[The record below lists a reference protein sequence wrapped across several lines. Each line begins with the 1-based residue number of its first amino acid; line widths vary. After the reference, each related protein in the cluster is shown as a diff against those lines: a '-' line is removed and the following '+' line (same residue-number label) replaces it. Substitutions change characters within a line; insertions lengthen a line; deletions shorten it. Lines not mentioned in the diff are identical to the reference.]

1 MEELSHQA
9 FEDIQ
14 SVAPRDASPDTQV
27 RPENLFFRIFPSLM
41 LPMFLGV
48 VDQTIVATAL
58 PAISADL
65 GDVERISWVVIAY
78 LIAATVAAPVYG
90 RLGDVFGR
98 KRMMYVALAV
108 VASSSLLCSVATSIE
123 TLSIARVLQG
133 LGGGGLM
140 ALAQSLIG
148 EAVPPRERA
157 RYQGYLATVFV
168 TSNAFGPVAGG
179 YLTEAFGWR
188 SIFVINLP
196 VGLLAAWLLRRLPA
210 KLPGGDPF
218 RFDFAGLGWF
228 VLFIVPAL
236 LSLER
241 IQSAGTPFTV
251 AVGGLVAISLVSLW
265 LLLRREDRAP
275 HPLLPMT
282 LLRRPDI
289 WRSDALAACHG
300 AALVSLITFVPLYLR
315 VVRGTSASETGLLLL
330 PIAIGIGTGSLITG
344 RLVSR
349 TGRTT
354 IFPAVALIP
363 VIALL
368 AMMAFVPLSLA
379 GVAVTLGACAVLMGS
394 VMGVV
399 QVTVQ
404 GAAGP
409 AMLGAAAGSVAFARS
424 VGAAFGTALVSM
436 LLFASV
442 GAISPEAAAHFA
454 ALVEHGPSVLDGL
467 AAPARAAVMHALA
480 QSFGL
485 VFLLIA
491 GYAGCGMLLAW
502 TIPSKRL

>member
-1 MEELSHQA
+1 M
-9 FEDIQ
+9 
-14 SVAPRDASPDTQV
+14 APRDAAPPPRATSDK
-27 RPENLFFRIFPSLM
+27 LFFRVFPPLM

-90 RLGDVFGR
+90 RLGDALGR
-98 KRMMYVALAV
+98 RRMMFVALAV
-108 VASSSLLCSVATSIE
+108 VGVASLLCAVAPS
-123 TLSIARVLQG
+123 LPLLAAARVLQG

-168 TSNAFGPVAGG
+168 TSNAFGPLAGG

-188 SIFVINLP
+188 SIFLINLP
-196 VGLLAAWLLRRLPA
+196 VAVLAAWLVRRFLEARGPS
-210 KLPGGDPF
+210 GEPF
-218 RFDFAGLGWF
+218 RFDFPGLGWF

-236 LSLER
+236 LGLER
-241 IQSAGTPFTV
+241 IQSAGTPFTPAVGALV
-251 AVGGLVAISLVSLW
+251 AVSLLSLA
-265 LLLRREDRAP
+265 LLLRRERRAP
-275 HPLLPMT
+275 HPLLPFA
-282 LLRRPDI
+282 LLRKPDI
-289 WRSDALAACHG
+289 WRPDALAACHG
-300 AALVSLITFVPLYLR
+300 AALVSLITFVPIYLR
-315 VVRGTSASETGLLLL
+315 VVRGTAASEIGLLML
-330 PIAIGIGTGSLITG
+330 PIAIGIGAGSMTTG

-354 IFPAVALIP
+354 IFPSLALIP
-363 VIALL
+363 VVGLL
-368 AMMAFVPLSLA
+368 LMLAVFPLSQA
-379 GVAVTLGACAVLMGS
+379 GVAAVLATSAFLMGS

-404 GAAGP
+404 TAAGSN
-409 AMLGAAAGSVAFARS
+409 MLGAATGSVAFSRS
-424 VGAAFGTALVSM
+424 VGAAFGTALASM

-442 GAISPEAAAHFA
+442 AAIDAEAARHFA
-454 ALVEHGPSVLDGL
+454 ALVEHGPKALEGL
-467 AAPARAAVMHALA
+467 APEVREGVMRAMA
-480 QSFGL
+480 QGFGL
-485 VFLLIA
+485 VFALIA
-491 GYAGCGMLLAW
+491 GYVALGCALAW
-502 TIPSKRL
+502 SIPSKRL

>member
-1 MEELSHQA
+1 M
-9 FEDIQ
+9 
-14 SVAPRDASPDTQV
+14 APRDASQETQKP
-27 RPENLFFRIFPSLM
+27 PENLFFRIFPSLM

-65 GDVERISWVVIAY
+65 GNVERISWVVVSY

-98 KRMMYVALAV
+98 KKMMFVAIAV
-108 VASSSLLCSVATSIE
+108 VAVASLLCSAATSIE
-123 TLSIARVLQG
+123 YLSAARVLQG

-148 EAVPPRERA
+148 EAMPPRERA

-168 TSNAFGPVAGG
+168 TSNAFGPLAGG

-188 SIFVINLP
+188 SIFLINVP
-196 VGLLAAWLLRRLPA
+196 VAMLAAVLMRRIPTRS
-210 KLPGGDPF
+210 PRGEPF
-218 RFDFAGLGWF
+218 RFDFSGLGWF
-228 VLFIVPAL
+228 ILFIVPAL

-241 IQSAGTPFTV
+241 IQSAGTPFTP
-251 AVGGLVAISLVSLW
+251 AVGLLLALSLVSLW
-265 LLLRREDRAP
+265 LLLRREGSTP
-275 HPLLPMT
+275 HPLLPLN

-289 WRSDALAACHG
+289 WRPDALAACHG
-300 AALVSLITFVPLYLR
+300 AALVSLITFVPIYLR
-315 VVRGTSASETGLLLL
+315 VVRGTTASETGLLLL
-330 PIAIGIGTGSLITG
+330 PIAIGIGTGSLVTG

-354 IFPAVALIP
+354 IYPAIALIP
-363 VIALL
+363 VVGLLLLL
-368 AMMAFVPLSLA
+368 AFQPMSLM
-379 GVAVTLGACAVLMGS
+379 GVAATLAACAFLMGS

-404 GAAGP
+404 SAAGS

-436 LLFASV
+436 LLFASLA
-442 GAISPEAAAHFA
+442 AISPEAASHFA
-454 ALVEHGPSVLDGL
+454 ALVEHGPSVLDGM
-467 AAPARAAVMHALA
+467 APAARAAVMHALE
-480 QSFGL
+480 QTFGL

-491 GYAGCGMLLAW
+491 GYVAVGEALTW
-502 TIPSKRL
+502 SIPLKRI

>member
-1 MEELSHQA
+1 M
-9 FEDIQ
+9 
-14 SVAPRDASPDTQV
+14 APRDVLPETQV

-65 GDVERISWVVIAY
+65 GDVERISWVVVSY
-78 LIAATVAAPVYG
+78 LIAVTVAAPVYG

-98 KRMMYVALAV
+98 KKMMFVALAV
-108 VASSSLLCSVATSIE
+108 VVAASLLCATATSIE
-123 TLSIARVLQG
+123 YLSAARVLQG

-168 TSNAFGPVAGG
+168 TSNAFGPLAGG

-188 SIFVINLP
+188 SIFLINVP
-196 VGLLAAWLLRRLPA
+196 IGLLAAVLMRRIPA
-210 KLPGGDPF
+210 KASSGAPF

-251 AVGGLVAISLVSLW
+251 AVGVLLAVSLASLW
-265 LLLRREDRAP
+265 LLLRREGLAP
-275 HPLLPMT
+275 HPLLPLA

-289 WRSDALAACHG
+289 WRPDALAACHG
-300 AALVSLITFVPLYLR
+300 AALVSLITFVPIYLR

-330 PIAIGIGTGSLITG
+330 PIAIGIGTGSMLTG

-354 IFPAVALIP
+354 IFPSIALIP
-363 VIALL
+363 VVGLLLLL
-368 AMMAFVPLSLA
+368 AFHPMSLE
-379 GVAVTLGACAVLMGS
+379 GVAATLAACAFLMGS

-404 GAAGP
+404 SAAGP
-409 AMLGAAAGSVAFARS
+409 AMLGAATGSVAFARS

-442 GAISPEAAAHFA
+442 GAISPEASAHFA
-454 ALVEHGPSVLDGL
+454 ALVEHGPSVLDGM
-467 AAPARAAVMHALA
+467 APMARAAVMGALE
-480 QSFGL
+480 QTFGL

-491 GYAGCGMLLAW
+491 GYVALGEALSW
-502 TIPSKRL
+502 SIPLKRL

>member
-1 MEELSHQA
+1 MKESSQ
-9 FEDIQ
+9 
-14 SVAPRDASPDTQV
+14 VAPRDAAPD
-27 RPENLFFRIFPSLM
+27 PGAPSKSLFFRVFPSVM

-65 GDVERISWVVIAY
+65 GEVERISWIVVSY
-78 LIAATVAAPVYG
+78 LIAVTVAAPVYG
-90 RLGDVFGR
+90 RLGDVYGR
-98 KRMMYVALAV
+98 RRMMFVALAV
-108 VASSSLLCSVATSIE
+108 VVVASVLCAAAPTLVSLSL
-123 TLSIARVLQG
+123 ARVLQG

-148 EAVPPRERA
+148 ETVPPRERA
-157 RYQGYLATVFV
+157 RFQGYLAAVFV

-188 SIFVINLP
+188 SIFLINIPL
-196 VGLLAAWLLRRLPA
+196 GIFAALMVRRLPA
-210 KLPGGDPF
+210 RPRGGDPF
-218 RFDFAGLGWF
+218 RFDFSGLGWF

-236 LSLER
+236 LALER
-241 IQSAGTPFTV
+241 IQAAGSPFTPAV
-251 AVGGLVAISLVSLW
+251 AALGGVALVSLG
-265 LLLRREDRAP
+265 LLLRRETRAP
-275 HPLLPMT
+275 HPLLPLN

-289 WRSDALAACHG
+289 WRPDALAACHG
-300 AALVSLITFVPLYLR
+300 AALVSLITFVPIYLR

-330 PIAIGIGTGSLITG
+330 PIAIGIGSGSLVTG

-349 TGRTT
+349 TGLTS
-354 IFPAVALIP
+354 IFPSVALLPVVALLVVLALVPMPLWGVAATLAVA
-363 VIALL
+363 
-368 AMMAFVPLSLA
+368 AF
-379 GVAVTLGACAVLMGS
+379 LMGS

-404 GAAGP
+404 IAAGSEMIGAAT
-409 AMLGAAAGSVAFARS
+409 GSVAFARS

-442 GAISPEAAAHFA
+442 AAFDAGAAEHFA
-454 ALVEHGPSVLDGL
+454 ALVEHGPTAL
-467 AAPARAAVMHALA
+467 AHLAPAARDTAMAAMRHG
-480 QSFGL
+480 FGL

-491 GYAGCGMLLAW
+491 GYAAAGCVLAW
-502 TIPSKRL
+502 SIPMRRL